1 MDPAPPRPVIVQV
14 ALDVPLDQH
23 FDFLAPDATTHDVGR
38 LVLVPFGKRK
48 TMGLVLAVGQTSE
61 IDPAQLKPVERILRD
76 VPAATPLDLT
86 LMRFLATYY
95 QHPLGQV
102 LMNCLPPALRN
113 EKAAAAVAALI
124 VRHVVLTPAGA
135 ALDPASLPARAVAQR
150 RVLEALQVRPET
162 RTDLVSTIP
171 GAAAALKTLTQKG
184 LVRLDV
190 VAPDRALRMSPKPL
204 GELALNPSQHAAVDR
219 IAASLER
226 FQTFLLFGITGSGKS
241 EVYLHAVAACL
252 ARGRQALILVPEV
265 HLTPQLAARFRT
277 RFPDVPMAVLHSHAA
292 SRERLKDWL
301 AAQAGHARIVL
312 GTRLA
317 VTTPMPQLGL
327 IIVDEEHDA
336 SFKQQDGLRYS
347 ARDAAVY
354 RGSLVQCPVV
364 LGSAT
369 PSLESWRNA
378 QSAQAGGDGARRY
391 ELLTLA
397 ERAVPGAR
405 LPEVRLVD
413 TTREPL
419 TDGLGSSLIAALKQR
434 LGRREQSLV
443 FINRRGFAPA
453 LVCGQC
459 AWMPECGHCSARMV
473 FHRGRL
479 TGRTDRPGRLHCH
492 HCGETRPVPT
502 HCGDCGSVDL
512 APLGR
517 GTQRVEETLSAL
529 FPDARIA
536 RLDRDAARAKGVATR
551 IFADAAAGNVDILV
565 GTQMLSK
572 GHDFPNLTLVG
583 VLNADDAMFS
593 ADFRAPERLFA
604 QLVQV
609 AGRAG
614 RAGLPGEV
622 LIQTQFPGHPLYAAV
637 VAQDFPGFARLQ
649 DDERRI
655 AGLPPHAS
663 LALLR
668 VESRKPG
675 EALKHA
681 RAAAGVARSLVG
693 PNSDVTLHDALPAA
707 LAKKGGWE
715 RAQVLVQSPSRTA
728 LQRLLT
734 PWRAALM
741 AELPRNVR
749 WALDVDP
756 IEV

>member
-1 MDPAPPRPVIVQV
+1 MGPVVQI
-14 ALDVPLDQH
+14 ALDVPLDQC
-23 FDFLAPDATTHDVGR
+23 FDFLAPGATAQDIGQLAV
-38 LVLVPFGKRK
+38 VPFGKRK
-48 TMGLVLAVGQTSE
+48 TTGVILGVANTSTL
-61 IDPAQLKPVERILRD
+61 DPAQLKPVDRVMRD
-76 VPAATPLDLT
+76 VPAFAPRDLA
-86 LMRFLATYY
+86 LMRFLAGYY

-102 LMNCLPPALRN
+102 LMSCLPPALRN
-113 EKAAAAVAALI
+113 ERAPVAVAAL
-124 VRHVVLTPAGA
+124 VTRHVALSPAGEA
-135 ALDPASLPARAVAQR
+135 FDAASLPTRAIAQR
-150 RVLEALQVRPET
+150 RVLQALQVRPET
-162 RTDLVSTIP
+162 RAALVVSIP
-171 GAAAALKTLTQKG
+171 GAAQALKALTQKG
-184 LVRLDV
+184 LVKMDV
-190 VAPDRALRMSPKPL
+190 VAPTIPDPL
-204 GELALNPSQHAAVDR
+204 D
-219 IAASLER
+219 AASTLSPALIPAQSTAVNRIRENLDR
-226 FQTFLLFGITGSGKS
+226 FRTFLLFGITGSGKS
-241 EVYLHAVAACL
+241 EVYLQSVAACL

-265 HLTPQLAARFRT
+265 HLTPQLAARFRI
-277 RFPDVPMAVLHSHAA
+277 RFPGVHMAVLHSHAA

-317 VTTPMPQLGL
+317 VTTPMPELGL
-327 IIVDEEHDA
+327 IIVDEEHDT
-336 SFKQQDGLRYS
+336 SFKQQEGLRYS

-354 RGSLVQCPVV
+354 RGSLAACPVV

-378 QSAQAGGDGARRY
+378 QPDGESDGRY
-391 ELLTLA
+391 ELLTLP
-397 ERAVPGAR
+397 ERAVPGAK
-405 LPEVRLVD
+405 LPAVRVINSAH
-413 TTREPL
+413 EPQNE
-419 TDGLGSSLIAALKQR
+419 GLGGTLIAALKQR
-434 LGRREQSLV
+434 LARREQSLV

-453 LVCGQC
+453 LVCAQC

-473 FHRGRL
+473 FHRGQSPNRP
-479 TGRTDRPGRLHCH
+479 DHPGRLHCH

-502 HCGDCGSVDL
+502 HCGDCGSVEL

-517 GTQRVEETLSAL
+517 GTQRVEETLAGL
-529 FPDARIA
+529 FPAARVA

-551 IFADAAAGNVDILV
+551 IFAEAAAGDVDILV

-622 LIQTQFPGHPLYAAV
+622 LIQTRFPTHPLYAAV
-637 VAQDFPGFARLQ
+637 CAQDYPGFAKLQ
-649 DDERRI
+649 DDERRL
-655 AGLPPHAS
+655 AGLPPHAA

-668 VESRKPG
+668 VEGRKPG
-675 EALKHA
+675 EAMKAAKAAATLA
-681 RAAAGVARSLVG
+681 RALTEARGKVHI
-693 PNSDVTLHDALPAA
+693 HDALPAA

-728 LQRLLT
+728 LHRLLA
-734 PWRAALM
+734 PWRAVLA
-741 AELPRNVR
+741 AELPRQVR

-756 IEV
+756 MEV

>member
-1 MDPAPPRPVIVQV
+1 MTRQSTPIVQV

-23 FDFLAPDATTHDVGR
+23 FDFIATDATEQDIGR
-38 LVLVPFGKRK
+38 LAIVSFGKRR
-48 TMGLVLAVGQTSE
+48 TTGVILAVSANSE
-61 IDPAQLKPVERILRD
+61 IDQAQLKPVDRILRD
-76 VPAATPLDLT
+76 VPAITERDLS
-86 LMRFLATYY
+86 LMRFLSTYY

-102 LMNCLPPALRN
+102 LMSCLPPALRT
-113 EKAAAAVAALI
+113 EKAGQAVAALV
-124 VRHVVLTPAGA
+124 VRHVILSKAGEA
-135 ALDPASLPARAVAQR
+135 VDPESLPARSVAQR
-150 RVLEALQVRPET
+150 RVLEALHERPET
-162 RTDLVSTIP
+162 RAALLATIP
-171 GAAAALKTLTQKG
+171 GAASALKALSQKG
-184 LVRLDV
+184 WVRLDV
-190 VAPDRALRMSPKPL
+190 VSPGASPVLPVAPTD
-204 GELALNPSQHAAVDR
+204 EFVLNTDQQAAVER
-219 IAASLER
+219 ITGRLDR
-226 FQTFLLFGITGSGKS
+226 FQAYLLFGITGSGKS
-241 EVYLHAVAACL
+241 EVYLRAVAACL

-277 RFPDVPMAVLHSHAA
+277 RFPAVPMAVLHSHAA
-292 SRERLKDWL
+292 SRERLRDWL
-301 AAQAGHARIVL
+301 AAQAGHVRIVL
-312 GTRLA
+312 GTRLS
-317 VTTPMPQLGL
+317 VTTPMPELGL

-354 RGSLVQCPVV
+354 RGSLVSCPVV

-378 QSAQAGGDGARRY
+378 QPESDNAGRY
-391 ELLTLA
+391 ELITLPA
-397 ERAVPGAR
+397 RAVPGAQLPAIR
-405 LPEVRLVD
+405 LID
-413 TTREPL
+413 IAHEPQNE
-419 TDGLGSSLIAALKQR
+419 GLGSSLIAALKQR
-434 LGRREQSLV
+434 LARREQSLV

-453 LVCGQC
+453 LVCSQC
-459 AWMPECGHCSARMV
+459 AWLPECGHCSARMV
-473 FHRGRL
+473 FHRGRSP
-479 TGRTDRPGRLHCH
+479 DRPGRLHCH

-502 HCGDCGSVDL
+502 HCAECGNVEL

-517 GTQRVEETLSAL
+517 GTQRIEETLSTL

-536 RLDRDAARAKGVATR
+536 RLDRDSTRAKGVATR
-551 IFADAAAGNVDILV
+551 IFAEAAAGEVDILV

-572 GHDFPNLTLVG
+572 GHDFPGLTLVG

-593 ADFRAPERLFA
+593 ADFRAAERLFA

-614 RAGLPGEV
+614 RAGRPGEV
-622 LIQTQFPGHPLYAAV
+622 LIQTQFPGHPLYAA
-637 VAQDFPGFARLQ
+637 ACTQDYPGFAKLQ

-681 RAAAGVARSLVG
+681 KAAAALGRQLAG
-693 PNSDVTLHDALPAA
+693 EEVTLHDALPAA

-728 LQRLLT
+728 LQRMLT
-734 PWRAALM
+734 RWRGELVPA
-741 AELPRNVR
+741 LPRTVR

>member
-1 MDPAPPRPVIVQV
+1 MTLRSAPIVQV

-23 FDFLAPDATTHDVGR
+23 FDFVAPDATEQDVGR
-38 LVLVPFGKRK
+38 LAVVPFGKRK
-48 TMGLVLAVGQTSE
+48 TTGVILSVSAHSAV
-61 IDPAQLKPVERILRD
+61 DPAQLKPVERILRD
-76 VPAATPLDLT
+76 VPAAATVDLA
-86 LMRFLATYY
+86 LMRFLSAYY

-113 EKAAAAVAALI
+113 ERAAEAVAALI
-124 VRHVVLTPAGA
+124 VRHVVLTSAGA
-135 ALDPASLPARAVAQR
+135 AVDPETWPTRSVAQR
-150 RVLEALQVRPET
+150 RVLEALQTRPET
-162 RTDLVSTIP
+162 RAALVAAIP
-171 GAAAALKTLTQKG
+171 GAAAALKALTQKG

-190 VAPDRALRMSPKPL
+190 VAPDRNASPIRVAA
-204 GELALNPSQHAAVDR
+204 GEPALNPAQQAAMER
-219 IAASLER
+219 ITASLGR

-241 EVYLHAVAACL
+241 EVYLRAVAACL

-317 VTTPMPQLGL
+317 VTTPMPHLGL

-354 RGSLVQCPVV
+354 RGSLLHCPVV

-378 QSAQAGGDGARRY
+378 QADGDNASRY
-391 ELLTLA
+391 ELITLP
-397 ERAVPGAR
+397 ERAVPGAK
-405 LPEVRLVD
+405 LPAIRLVD

-419 TDGLGSSLIAALKQR
+419 QDGLAGSLIAALKQR
-434 LGRREQSLV
+434 LARGEQSLV

-473 FHRGRL
+473 FHRGRSP
-479 TGRTDRPGRLHCH
+479 DRPGRLHCH

-502 HCGDCGSVDL
+502 HCGECGSVDL

-517 GTQRVEETLSAL
+517 GTQRVEETLAAL
-529 FPDARIA
+529 FPEARIA

-551 IFADAAAGNVDILV
+551 IFAEATAGEVDILV

-622 LIQTQFPGHPLYAAV
+622 LIQTQFPTHPLYAA
-637 VAQDFPGFARLQ
+637 ARTQDYPGFARLQ
-649 DDERRI
+649 DDERRM
-655 AGLPPHAS
+655 AGLPPHAA

-668 VESRKPG
+668 LESRKPG
-675 EALKHA
+675 EAMKHA
-681 RAAAGVARSLVG
+681 KAAAARAQSLAQAEAG
-693 PNSDVTLHDALPAA
+693 DSAARDVTIHDALPAA

-715 RAQVLVQSPSRTA
+715 RAQVLVQSRSRAA

-734 PWRAALM
+734 SWRVALT
-741 AELPRNVR
+741 AELPRHVR
-749 WALDVDP
+749 WAIDVDP

>member
-1 MDPAPPRPVIVQV
+1 MTPASAPIVQI
-14 ALDVPLDQH
+14 ALDVPLDQR
-23 FDFLAPDATTHDVGR
+23 FDFIAPDATELDVGR
-38 LVLVPFGKRK
+38 LAVVPFGKRK
-48 TMGLVLAVGQTSE
+48 TTGMILAVAARS
-61 IDPAQLKPVERILRD
+61 DVDAAQLKTVERILRD
-76 VPAATPLDLT
+76 VPATTALDRA
-86 LMRFLATYY
+86 LMRFLSAYY

-102 LMNCLPPALRN
+102 LMNCLPPALRS
-113 EKAAAAVAALI
+113 EKAATAVAALV
-124 VRHVVLTPAGA
+124 VRHVVLTAAGTA
-135 ALDPASLPARAVAQR
+135 FDPATLPARSVAQR

-162 RTDLVSTIP
+162 RASLVAAIP
-171 GAAAALKTLTQKG
+171 GAAAALKALTQKE

-190 VAPDRALRMSPKPL
+190 VAPDRVTSSFSTPF
-204 GELALNPSQHAAVDR
+204 GEPALNPAQREAVER
-219 IAASLER
+219 ISACLGR
-226 FQTFLLFGITGSGKS
+226 FQPFLLFGITGSGKS
-241 EVYLHAVAACL
+241 EVYLRAVAECL
-252 ARGRQALILVPEV
+252 ARGHQALILVPEV

-277 RFPDVPMAVLHSHAA
+277 RFPHTPMAVLHSHAA

-354 RGSLVQCPVV
+354 RGSLAHCPVV

-378 QSAQAGGDGARRY
+378 QAGDDTVSRY
-391 ELLTLA
+391 ELLTLP

-405 LPEVRLVD
+405 LPAIRLVD
-413 TTREPL
+413 TAREPL
-419 TDGLGSSLIAALKQR
+419 HDGLGSSLIAALKAR
-434 LGRREQSLV
+434 LARGEQSLV

-459 AWMPECGHCSARMV
+459 AWMPECSHCSARMV
-473 FHRGRL
+473 FHRGRSP
-479 TGRTDRPGRLHCH
+479 DRPGRLHCH

-502 HCGDCGSVDL
+502 HCGECGSVDL

-517 GTQRVEETLSAL
+517 GTQRVEETLTSL
-529 FPDARIA
+529 FPEARIA
-536 RLDRDAARAKGVATR
+536 RLDRDAARAKGAATR
-551 IFADAAAGNVDILV
+551 IFAAAAAGEVDILV

-622 LIQTQFPGHPLYAAV
+622 LIQTQFPNHPLYAA
-637 VAQDFPGFARLQ
+637 ARSQDYPGFARLQ
-649 DDERRI
+649 DAERRM
-655 AGLPPHAS
+655 AGLPPHAA

-668 VESRKPG
+668 LESRKPG
-675 EALKHA
+675 EAMKHGKV
-681 RAAAGVARSLVG
+681 AATRARSLL
-693 PNSDVTLHDALPAA
+693 DTLDAACREVTIHDALPAA
-707 LAKKGGWE
+707 LARKGGWE
-715 RAQVLVQSPSRTA
+715 RAQVLVQSPSRAA

-734 PWRAALM
+734 PWRAAL
-741 AELPRNVR
+741 AVELPRHVR

>member
-1 MDPAPPRPVIVQV
+1 MTSRIVPFVQV
-14 ALDVPLDQH
+14 ALDVPLDQR
-23 FDFLAPDATTHDVGR
+23 FDFIAPDATPHDVGR
-38 LVLVPFGKRK
+38 LAVVPFGKRK
-48 TMGLVLAVGQTSE
+48 TTGVILAVSGASD

-76 VPAATPLDLT
+76 VPAASTQDLA
-86 LMRFLATYY
+86 LMRFLSTYY

-102 LMNCLPPALRN
+102 LMSCLPPALRN
-113 EKAAAAVAALI
+113 EKAAEAVAALI

-135 ALDPASLPARAVAQR
+135 ALDPATLPARSVAQR

-162 RTDLVSTIP
+162 RAALVAAIP
-171 GAAAALKTLTQKG
+171 GAAAALKALTQKA
-184 LVRLDV
+184 LVKLDV
-190 VAPDRALRMSPKPL
+190 VAPDGASRAHPPPSSA
-204 GELALNPSQHAAVDR
+204 LALNPAQQAAVDR
-219 IAASLER
+219 IANSLDR

-241 EVYLHAVAACL
+241 EVYLQAVAACL

-317 VTTPMPQLGL
+317 VTTPMPALGL

-378 QSAQAGGDGARRY
+378 QADGESASRY
-391 ELLTLA
+391 ELITLPD
-397 ERAVPGAR
+397 RAVPGSR

-413 TTREPL
+413 TGREHL
-419 TDGLGSSLIAALKQR
+419 EEGLGTSLIAALKQR
-434 LGRREQSLV
+434 LARREQSLV

-473 FHRGRL
+473 FHRGRSP
-479 TGRTDRPGRLHCH
+479 DRPGRLHCH

-502 HCGDCGSVDL
+502 HCGECGSVEL
-512 APLGR
+512 APVGR
-517 GTQRVEETLSAL
+517 GTQRVEETLTTL

-551 IFADAAAGNVDILV
+551 IFAAATAGEVDILV

-622 LIQTQFPGHPLYAAV
+622 LIQTQFPSHPLYAAV
-637 VAQDFPGFARLQ
+637 RTQDYPGFAKLQ
-649 DDERRI
+649 DLERRI
-655 AGLPPHAS
+655 AGLPPHGS
-663 LALLR
+663 LVLLR

-675 EALKHA
+675 EAMKHA
-681 RAAAGVARSLVG
+681 RAAAALARSHAG
-693 PNSDVTLHDALPAA
+693 SNNEVTLHDALPAA

-715 RAQVLVQSPSRTA
+715 RAQVLVQSPSRVA
-728 LQRLLT
+728 LQRLIT
-734 PWRAALM
+734 PWRVALA
-741 AELPRNVR
+741 AELPRHVR